1 MVFER
6 QGFGTECLASP
17 FIFGTGC
24 LPLGQRGRDASSKH
38 GCKYE
43 TKDAFPLLQASTLP
57 SQKTF
62 SLFNRLFCQQACTFT
77 SNLINDDA
85 VWARCSASISQAN
98 DTHMAKSRRNAVD
111 PEDKKKIT
119 KEGLNN
125 ALEIF
130 TYIRP
135 YRWQFILGL
144 VFLTLSTGSTFFFIT
159 YLKNLLGPVVDQEPG
174 WQDTLQQFALI
185 LAGILIVQAIFS
197 FMRIYLMAQ
206 VSERSMADIRR
217 DVYKRLITLGIPFFE
232 ERRVGELTSRITN
245 DVQQLQAALSV
256 TLAEFFRQVMTFL
269 VGFGILFWVS
279 TELTLIMLAAFPPA
293 IIGAMFLG
301 RYIRKM
307 GKKSQDALADAN
319 VVVEETL
326 QSVQTVKAFAN
337 EIFEVRRYE
346 HGLKDV
352 VKFALQ
358 AANARGLFVVFLV
371 LAVFGGITLTIWYGA
386 QLIGLGELE
395 VENFVFFIMITLF
408 VGGSIAGLG
417 DMYGQLQRTIGA
429 SERIRDILREQVE
442 FDLPTEPVHETAPRL
457 RGHVEFEQVRFRYPS
472 RPDVEVL
479 KSVSLEVEPGMK
491 VALVGH
497 SGAGKST
504 ITALLLGFYRVQ
516 EGHLHID
523 GRSLHDYQLPI
534 LRTNIGLVPQ
544 EVILFGGTIREN
556 IAYGRPGADDDAIEQ
571 AARQANAWDFIQGF
585 PEGFDTI
592 VGDRGIKLSGGQR
605 QRVAIARAILKD
617 PAILILDEATSSLD
631 AESEHLVQEA
641 LNHLMEGRTTI
652 VIAHRLSTIRRVDRI
667 YVLDQGQIIEQG
679 THEELSQ
686 REDGTYS
693 HLLRLQFEVQ

>member
-1 MVFER
+1 
-6 QGFGTECLASP
+6 
-17 FIFGTGC
+17 
-24 LPLGQRGRDASSKH
+24 
-38 GCKYE
+38 
-43 TKDAFPLLQASTLP
+43 
-57 SQKTF
+57 
-62 SLFNRLFCQQACTFT
+62 
-77 SNLINDDA
+77 
-85 VWARCSASISQAN
+85 
-98 DTHMAKSRRNAVD
+98 MAKRRRKAVD

-119 KEGLNN
+119 KEGLSH

-130 TYIRP
+130 AYIRP
-135 YRWQFILGL
+135 YRWQFILGM

-185 LAGILIVQAIFS
+185 LAGILIVQAAFS

-217 DVYKRLITLGIPFFE
+217 DIYQRLITLGIPFFE

-256 TLAEFFRQVMTFL
+256 TLAEFIRQIMTFL

-279 TELTLIMLAAFPPA
+279 TELTLVMLAAFPPA

-307 GKKSQDALADAN
+307 GKQSQDALADAN

-346 HGLKDV
+346 RGLKDV

-386 QLIGLGELE
+386 RLIGLGELE
-395 VENFVFFIMITLF
+395 VENFIFFIMITLF

-442 FDLPTEPVHETAPRL
+442 FDLPTEPVHQTAPRL

-516 EGHLHID
+516 DGHLHID
-523 GRSLHDYQLPI
+523 GRSLYDYELPI

-544 EVILFGGTIREN
+544 EVILFGGSIRDN

-571 AARQANAWDFIQGF
+571 AARQANAWEFIQAF
-585 PEGFDTI
+585 PEGLDTI

-641 LNHLMEGRTTI
+641 LNLLMEGRTTI

-667 YVLDQGQIIEQG
+667 YVLDKGEIIEQG

-693 HLLRLQFEVQ
+693 HLLRLQLEAQ